1 MNKNTKNINEATF
14 LQKQFKYFDI
24 QNQGKVNFD
33 QFYRAVE
40 KAGVTMERSVSTS
53 FIVFLIY
60 LISQDVYTVFKAF
73 DADGNGFLD
82 YEEFSSVFCN
92 GKSAQV
98 NATKVKNLQESDAY
112 LRDKN
117 HREQIAN
124 KLKKDD
130 PQSLLALFKDKL
142 KARGPRG
149 MIGLQRMF
157 QIMDDDK
164 SQTLSLP
171 EFTKACKD
179 FKSGISEE
187 NVPILFKLF
196 DKNNDGTIS
205 YDEFLGAVRKPL
217 TRKRQ
222 ILLKE
227 TFEVIDINSNG
238 TLTLDEI
245 KKSYNA
251 SKHPDVIQG
260 KKTEANVFNE
270 FLETFEAHHRIVN
283 ENYTH
288 DDVEMDEFIEYYENV
303 SFAIDDDKEFEMML
317 QNTWNL
323 KTLN

>member
-40 KAGVTMERSVSTS
+40 KAGVTMERSVSSS